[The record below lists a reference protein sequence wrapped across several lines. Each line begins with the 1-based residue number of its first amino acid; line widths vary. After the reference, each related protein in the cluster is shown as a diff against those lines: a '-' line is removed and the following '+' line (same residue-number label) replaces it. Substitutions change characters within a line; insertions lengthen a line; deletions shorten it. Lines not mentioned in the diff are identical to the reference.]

1 MKRSIKLLCFVLL
14 LSTAGCGHINVPF
27 LGKTSGQLK
36 ESTSKATPVL
46 TEFVD
51 EGRIVNAQKLK
62 QGKNIAIIPFTAG
75 VGAVSTD
82 DLDRTALMIVK
93 GVSDA
98 FADDKTGK
106 HAHFNLLTAENAKD
120 ADLVVKGHIV
130 VMSEPS
136 KFKKWTPLSNKRK
149 LSVEGKITDIQ
160 SGETIVIFTDHE
172 QAKAKDDG
180 FKQLGYDIGKNIGR
194 FILSGI

>member
-1 MKRSIKLLCFVLL
+1 MFL
-14 LSTAGCGHINVPF
+14 LSTFGCSHVNIPF
-27 LGKTSGQLK
+27 LSKSSDQ
-36 ESTSKATPVL
+36 TSKAQPAPVL

-51 EGRIVNAQKLK
+51 EGLIVNAQKLK
-62 QGKNIAIIPFTAG
+62 QGRNIAIIPFTAG

-82 DLDRTALMIVK
+82 DLDRAALMIVK

-106 HAHFNLLTAENAKD
+106 HAHFNLLTVENSKD
-120 ADLVVKGHIV
+120 ADLVVKGHIIA
-130 VMSEPS
+130 MSEPS

-160 SGETIVIFTDHE
+160 SGETVVIFTDHE

-194 FILSGI
+194 FILSGIQ